1 LTATFL
7 PLSEPSKTTVPPE
20 PKPRILVS
28 SMIIFG
34 GASFSITIGGGSYSF
49 ISLLLIG

>member
-7 PLSEPSKTTVPPE
+7 PLREPSKTTVPPE

-28 SMIIFG
+28 SIIILG
-34 GASFSITIGGGSYSF
+34 GAGFSISLGGGGYSL
-49 ISLLLIG
+49 ISQLLTG

>member
-7 PLSEPSKTTVPPE
+7 PLRVPSKTTVPPE
-20 PKPRILVS
+20 PNPRILVS

-34 GASFSITIGGGSYSF
+34 GAGFSTTKGGGAY
-49 ISLLLIG
+49 